1 MNSTDLKI
9 VITGFGGVTGA
20 GDEAEFRAAWLAGE
34 SSVTA
39 FEGRKH
45 EGLPPG
51 FGAPA
56 KFVHKDL
63 RGLPGGKGLRPGTMT
78 AHTFLAVGGVGR
90 ALLDAGLDD
99 PAADPPSVA
108 ERRGAFVGTYTNFP
122 AMQKHLRLVHAMGSP
137 EAAESGDYSIDDS
150 RIGGGMK
157 GFTSFDFLKLMNN
170 MPTAHV
176 SIQANV
182 RGPANTFLGHS
193 SVGLQALGR
202 AWDSIRLGHA
212 DQFIAGASGPGT
224 IEGLCLIRQSRGM
237 FAASESA
244 PAEASRPFDSASTGL
259 VPADG
264 AAAFV
269 LETER
274 SAAERGAT
282 ALASLAAYSE
292 SFSLPPK
299 DRGPAANSEAFERMI
314 EGLLAEAGWTAES
327 VDYIAACAPG
337 HPDLDAVEAEGLVNL
352 FGVAA
357 LGQKLAVHTG
367 VTGFTEAAH
376 GPLGLLGALQAMQD
390 GTLPPMVNLDTPAGA
405 LEGMV
410 VRRAPV
416 AADVCR
422 AIAYSLAPEGTMTA
436 VAVERA

>member
-1 MNSTDLKI
+1 VNSPDAKI
-9 VITGFGGVTGA
+9 LITGFGGVTGA
-20 GDEAEFRAAWLAGE
+20 GDETAFRTAWLNGE
-34 SSVTA
+34 SSVVA

-56 KFVHKDL
+56 NFVHKDL

-90 ALLDAGLDD
+90 ALLSAGLLD
-99 PAADPPSVA
+99 PAADDDAVA
-108 ERRGAFVGTYTNFP
+108 DRRGAFIGTYTNFP
-122 AMQKHLRLVHAMGSP
+122 AMQKHLRLVHAMGAP
-137 EAAESGDYSIDDS
+137 AAAELGEYSIDDS

-193 SVGLQALGR
+193 SVGLQAVGR

-237 FAASESA
+237 FARSDSD
-244 PAEASRPFDSASTGL
+244 PTTASRPFDAGATGL

-269 LETER
+269 LETEQSAAAR
-274 SAAERGAT
+274 SATPIAT
-282 ALASLAAYSE
+282 LAAYNE
-292 SFSLPPK
+292 SFVLPPT
-299 DRGPAANSEAFERMI
+299 DRGPAVSSAAFERLI
-314 EGLLAEAGWTAES
+314 DGLLAEAGWTTES
-327 VDYIAACAPG
+327 VDYIGACAPG
-337 HPDLDAVEAEGLVNL
+337 HPDLDAVEAQGLVAL
-352 FGVAA
+352 FGPSA

-376 GPLGLLGALQAMQD
+376 GTLALLGALQAMED
-390 GTLPPMVNLDTPAGA
+390 GNLPPMVNLDVPTSA
-405 LEGMV
+405 LADMPI
-410 VRRAPV
+410 RRTTV
-416 AADVCR
+416 AADVRR
-422 AIAYSLAPEGTMTA
+422 AIAYSIAPEGTMTA
-436 VAVERA
+436 VAVERT

>member
-1 MNSTDLKI
+1 VNSTDLKI

-20 GDEAEFRAAWLAGE
+20 GDETDFRTTWLAGE
-34 SSVTA
+34 SSVVA

-56 KFVHKDL
+56 RFVHKDL

-90 ALLDAGLDD
+90 ALLNAGLED
-99 PAADPPSVA
+99 PAEDPPSVT
-108 ERRGAFVGTYTNFP
+108 ERRGAFIGTYTNFP
-122 AMQKHLRLVHAMGSP
+122 AMQKHLRLVHAMGAP
-137 EAAESGDYSIDDS
+137 EAAEAGDYSIDDS

-193 SVGLQALGR
+193 SVGLQAIGR

-237 FAASESA
+237 FASSASA
-244 PAEASRPFDSASTGL
+244 PAEASRPFDSESTGL

-269 LETER
+269 LETEQ
-274 SAAERGAT
+274 SAANRGAT
-282 ALASLAAYSE
+282 ALASLAGYSE
-292 SFSLPPK
+292 SFVLPPK
-299 DRGPAANSEAFERMI
+299 DRGPATTSEAFERMI
-314 EGLLAEAGWTAES
+314 QGLLAEAGWTADS

-337 HPDLDAVEAEGLVNL
+337 HPELDAVEAEGLVNL
-352 FGVAA
+352 FGLPA
-357 LGQKLAVHTG
+357 LSRKLAVHTG

-376 GPLGLLGALQAMQD
+376 GTLGLLGALQAMQD
-390 GTLPPMVNLDTPAGA
+390 GTLPPMVNLETPAGA
-405 LEGMV
+405 LEGLE
-410 VRRAPV
+410 VRRV
-416 AADVCR
+416 SVTADIRR